1 MSPLYALVKSTDFET
16 ERSAVGIYEI
26 MVETVLEV
34 LFPVI
39 GSKVEPVIE
48 AEL

>member
-1 MSPLYALVKSTDFET
+1 MISPLIAERRSTDLEI
-16 ERSAVGIYEI
+16 ERSAVGVIV
-26 MVETVLEV
+26 VETVLEV